1 MHRSQVLPLFL
12 PFLNSGV
19 FMGHAVTSRRN
30 RSRVIFIVLS
40 YLSWYLDCSLTILT
54 WSSESNGCPRFS
66 ILNAVLVNHP
76 CWIPFGGSAWLTK
89 VKSLQAL
96 FALATEVLRLFGD
109 FADQV
114 LDSAK
119 EGSRE
124 SSWTSSFCHASMAY
138 CNNYILY
145 TYIIFKNYIIIICD

>member
-1 MHRSQVLPLFL
+1 
-12 PFLNSGV
+12 
-19 FMGHAVTSRRN
+19 
-30 RSRVIFIVLS
+30 
-40 YLSWYLDCSLTILT
+40 
-54 WSSESNGCPRFS
+54 
-66 ILNAVLVNHP
+66 
-76 CWIPFGGSAWLTK
+76 

-124 SSWTSSFCHASMAY
+124 SS
-138 CNNYILY
+138 
-145 TYIIFKNYIIIICD
+145 